1 MANYYSSAEFER
13 KYTYEGDDLGLT
25 VGDEE
30 LQFKLW
36 APEAGTAFVNIYAS
50 GDPEAEDFL
59 ERYEMAPEEKGV
71 FSLKA
76 GRDLLGKYY
85 TYTVVRNGKGVEA
98 VDPYA
103 RTTGVNGFRAMIL
116 DLATTN
122 PAGWEEDRNPHANE
136 KITDA
141 IIYELHVRDLSMD
154 ESSGIQH
161 KGKYLGLTE
170 TGTKTPEGKATGLD
184 HIRELGVTHIHL
196 LPIYDYGSL
205 DERDDKTFAW
215 GYDPANYNVPEGSY
229 ATDPY
234 HGEVRVKELKTM
246 IKTLHDNSI
255 AVIMDVVYNH
265 VYDENEFCVNK
276 LVPGY
281 FSRINDY
288 GKYSNGSVCGN
299 DTASER
305 SMVRKYIVDSVLYW
319 AKEYHMDGFRFD
331 LVGLLDIE
339 TINEIIRKVH
349 EIRPDIFFYGEGWQ
363 MGTEVTKNGVELVT
377 QGNAAKT
384 PEFAFFNDRMRDGV
398 KGHVFDEMATGYV
411 SGANHATFRVGNSW
425 TAKEEW
431 CSNPSQIVQ
440 YVSCH
445 DNYTLYDKLTISTPW
460 ASADDRVRMN
470 NLAAAIYLT
479 AQGVP
484 LMQAGEEMLRSKR
497 RPDGSFEH
505 NSYAS
510 PDAVNSLKWYT
521 LADTIVAKT
530 FAYYKGLIAFRKA
543 HPSLHMETAKDVST
557 NVSPRIGLGA
567 NVLAFYI
574 NPTNGETA
582 EEIFVAFN
590 PNAEAAVIDLK
601 KGNWNVYVDAERAGT
616 TPLYHAE
623 GGKVTVAPIS
633 AVVLVREDKA
643 VGEDKKEAPATSND
657 AQASTEATASASN
670 DVHVSA
676 EAVTESDVAECTK
689 AVAENDA
696 PECTETPAGA
706 AVAESDALECT
717 ETLAEAAVAESDDP
731 ECTET
736 PAEAA
741 VAESDAPECTETLA
755 EASVAE
761 SDAPE
766 CTETP
771 AGAAVAESDAPTCT
785 KATVPEND
793 VPECT
798 EAPAAESDAPECTEA
813 AAVAG
818 DAQMAAAG
826 EAPVHPEAAA
836 FKSDVLVFTRKAASE
851 SDVLVFSKT
860 AAAET
865 EASASTETSPSE
877 EDTFGEDEAF
887 SKANGSEPADE
898 TASEANTSDSADEM
912 SSESDNSVAETASK
926 SDDSDAASAGDASE
940 DDIASAVRS
949 LRTDKKAVIGLL
961 ALAVIDVFIL
971 GRKK

>member
-1 MANYYSSAEFER
+1 M
-13 KYTYEGDDLGLT
+13 
-25 VGDEE
+25 
-30 LQFKLW
+30 
-36 APEAGTAFVNIYAS
+36 
-50 GDPEAEDFL
+50 
-59 ERYEMAPEEKGV
+59 
-71 FSLKA
+71 
-76 GRDLLGKYY
+76 
-85 TYTVVRNGKGVEA
+85 
-98 VDPYA
+98 
-103 RTTGVNGFRAMIL
+103 
-116 DLATTN
+116 
-122 PAGWEEDRNPHANE
+122 
-136 KITDA
+136 
-141 IIYELHVRDLSMD
+141 
-154 ESSGIQH
+154 
-161 KGKYLGLTE
+161 
-170 TGTKTPEGKATGLD
+170 
-184 HIRELGVTHIHL
+184 
-196 LPIYDYGSL
+196 
-205 DERDDKTFAW
+205 
-215 GYDPANYNVPEGSY
+215 
-229 ATDPY
+229 
-234 HGEVRVKELKTM
+234 
-246 IKTLHDNSI
+246 
-255 AVIMDVVYNH
+255 
-265 VYDENEFCVNK
+265 
-276 LVPGY
+276 
-281 FSRINDY
+281 
-288 GKYSNGSVCGN
+288 
-299 DTASER
+299 
-305 SMVRKYIVDSVLYW
+305 
-319 AKEYHMDGFRFD
+319 
-331 LVGLLDIE
+331 
-339 TINEIIRKVH
+339 
-349 EIRPDIFFYGEGWQ
+349 
-363 MGTEVTKNGVELVT
+363 
-377 QGNAAKT
+377 
-384 PEFAFFNDRMRDGV
+384 
-398 KGHVFDEMATGYV
+398 
-411 SGANHATFRVGNSW
+411 
-425 TAKEEW
+425 
-431 CSNPSQIVQ
+431 Q

-706 AVAESDALECT
+706 AVAESDA
-717 ETLAEAAVAESDDP
+717 
-731 ECTET
+731 
-736 PAEAA
+736 
-741 VAESDAPECTETLA
+741 
-755 EASVAE
+755 
-761 SDAPE
+761 
-766 CTETP
+766 
-771 AGAAVAESDAPTCT
+771 PTCT

-949 LRTDKKAVIGLL
+949 LRTNKKAVIGLL
-961 ALAVIDVFIL
+961 ALAVIGVFIL

>member
-1 MANYYSSAEFER
+1 MANYYSSTEFER

-706 AVAESDALECT
+706 AVAESDA
-717 ETLAEAAVAESDDP
+717 
-731 ECTET
+731 
-736 PAEAA
+736 
-741 VAESDAPECTETLA
+741 
-755 EASVAE
+755 
-761 SDAPE
+761 
-766 CTETP
+766 
-771 AGAAVAESDAPTCT
+771 PTCT

-949 LRTDKKAVIGLL
+949 LRTNKKAVIGLL
-961 ALAVIDVFIL
+961 ALAVIGVFIL